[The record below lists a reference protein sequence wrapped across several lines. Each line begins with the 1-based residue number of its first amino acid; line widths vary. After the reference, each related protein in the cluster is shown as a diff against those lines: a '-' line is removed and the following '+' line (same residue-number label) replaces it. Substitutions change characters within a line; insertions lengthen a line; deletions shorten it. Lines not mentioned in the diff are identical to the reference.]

1 MSLNVVR
8 YLLGDPGGRQLPAR
22 IRAAIAEQERKAE
35 VLIGC
40 FQVGLV
46 AFIFALYALSPKTS
60 LGTPFRPVPYVLGA
74 FLVVGVVRVALTH
87 RRLMP
92 GWFLILGVV
101 IDMALLMGLIWSFH
115 IQYMQPAP
123 FYLKAPTLLYAFI
136 LIALRALRF
145 DPAYV
150 AAAGLSAA
158 IGWTALVGYALMSAE
173 PPPITRDY
181 IAYMTGNRVLVGA
194 EVDKII
200 AILLVTVVLAV
211 ALVRARRLLRQAV
224 ADATVARDLTRFV
237 DPEVADRVATA
248 DVAIRPGDG
257 EVKTASVL
265 FCDIEGFSTIS
276 ERLAP
281 DVLMATLNAYFA
293 KVADVIERNGGV
305 INQFLGDAMMITFNT
320 ARPLEGHA
328 AAAVKT
334 ALEIQDLVAAERFG
348 PDLQL
353 KTRCGINTGRLVS
366 GAVGT
371 DARLIFTVYGD
382 EVNIAARLEQLNKT
396 YGTYVLATEQTLTAA
411 GMDIHSRPIGEVTVR
426 GRQTPVTVFALETE
440 VSSQAG

>member
-1 MSLNVVR
+1 MALNVVR
-8 YLLGDPGGRQLPAR
+8 RLLGRPGERQLPAR
-22 IRAAIAEQERKAE
+22 IRAAIAEQERQAE
-35 VLIGC
+35 ILIGWL
-40 FQVGLV
+40 QLGLV
-46 AFIFALYALSPKTS
+46 AFVLALYTLSPKTS

-74 FLVVGVVRVALTH
+74 FLLVGIVRVMLSH

-92 GWFLILGVV
+92 GGFLIVGVM

-145 DPAYV
+145 DPIYV
-150 AAAGLSAA
+150 VAAGLSAA
-158 IGWTALVGYALMSAE
+158 TGWTVLVGYALMSAE
-173 PPPITRDY
+173 PPPVTRDY
-181 IAYMTGNRVLVGA
+181 VAYMTHNLVLIGA

-200 AILLVTVVLAV
+200 VILLVTCVLAV
-211 ALVRARRLLRQAV
+211 ALVRARRMLRQAV

-237 DPEVADRVATA
+237 APEVADRVATSDA
-248 DVAIRPGDG
+248 AIRPGDG

-293 KVADVIERNGGV
+293 KVAEVIEQNGGV

-320 ARPLEGHA
+320 ARPLADHA

-334 ALEIQDLVAAERFG
+334 ALAIQDLVQAERFG

-353 KTRCGINTGRLVS
+353 KTRCGINTGELVS

-371 DARLIFTVYGD
+371 DVRLIFTVYGD

-396 YGTYVLATEQTLTAA
+396 YGTYVLATEQTLAAA
-411 GMDIHSRPIGEVTVR
+411 GMEVRGRPIGEVTVR
-426 GRQTPVTVFALETE
+426 GRQTPVNVFALD
-440 VSSQAG
+440 AGAAQP

>member
-1 MSLNVVR
+1 MSVNVVR
-8 YLLGDPGGRQLPAR
+8 YLLGSPGQHLLPVR
-22 IRAAIAEQERKAE
+22 IRAAIADQERQAE
-35 VLIGC
+35 VLIGW
-40 FQVGLV
+40 FQLGLV
-46 AFIFALYALSPKTS
+46 AFFFALYTLSPKTS

-74 FLVVGVVRVALTH
+74 FLLVGAVRVVLTH

-92 GWFLILGVV
+92 GWVLIVGVV

-123 FYLKAPTLLYAFI
+123 FSLKAPTFLYAFI

-145 DPAYV
+145 DPIYV
-150 AAAGLSAA
+150 VAAGLSAA
-158 IGWTALVGYALMSAE
+158 VGWTVLVGYALTSAE

-181 IAYMTGNRVLVGA
+181 VAYLTGNWVLIGA

-200 AILLVTVVLAV
+200 AILLVTFVLAV
-211 ALVRARRLLRQAV
+211 ALVRARRMLRQAV

-237 DPEVADRVATA
+237 APEVADRVATA

-293 KVADVIERNGGV
+293 KVAEVIERNGGV
-305 INQFLGDAMMITFNT
+305 INQFLGDAIMITFNT
-320 ARPLEGHA
+320 ARPLADHA

-334 ALEIQDLVAAERFG
+334 ALAIQDLVAAERFG

-371 DARLIFTVYGD
+371 ETRLIFTVYGD
-382 EVNIAARLEQLNKT
+382 EVNIAARLEQLNKS

-411 GMDIHSRPIGEVTVR
+411 GMEVRSRPIGEVTVR
-426 GRQTPVTVFALETE
+426 GRQTPVNVFALDTETR
-440 VSSQAG
+440 SHAR

>member
-1 MSLNVVR
+1 MALNVIR
-8 YLLGDPGGRQLPAR
+8 RLLGRPGGRQLPAR
-22 IRAAIAEQERKAE
+22 IRAAIAEQERQAE
-35 VLIGC
+35 ILIGWL
-40 FQVGLV
+40 QLGLV
-46 AFIFALYALSPKTS
+46 AFVLALYTLSPKTS

-74 FLVVGVVRVALTH
+74 FLLVGIVRVMLSH

-92 GWFLILGVV
+92 GWFLIVGVM

-123 FYLKAPTLLYAFI
+123 FYLKAPTLLYTFI

-145 DPAYV
+145 DPIYV
-150 AAAGLSAA
+150 VAAGLSAA
-158 IGWTALVGYALMSAE
+158 TGWTVLVGYALMSAE
-173 PPPITRDY
+173 PPPVTRDY
-181 IAYMTGNRVLVGA
+181 VAYMTRNLVLIGA

-200 AILLVTVVLAV
+200 VILLVTCVLAV
-211 ALVRARRLLRQAV
+211 ALVRARRMLRQAV

-237 DPEVADRVATA
+237 APEVADRVATSDA
-248 DVAIRPGDG
+248 AIRPGDG

-293 KVADVIERNGGV
+293 KVAEVIEQNGGV

-320 ARPLEGHA
+320 ARPLADHA

-334 ALEIQDLVAAERFG
+334 ALAIQDLVAAERFG

-353 KTRCGINTGRLVS
+353 NTRCGINTGKLVS

-371 DARLIFTVYGD
+371 DVRLIFTVYGD

-396 YGTYVLATEQTLTAA
+396 YGTYVLATEQTVTAA
-411 GMDIHSRPIGEVTVR
+411 GMQARGRPIGEVTVR
-426 GRQTPVTVFALETE
+426 GRQAPVHVFALD
-440 VSSQAG
+440 AGATQP

>member
-1 MSLNVVR
+1 MALNVVR
-8 YLLGDPGGRQLPAR
+8 RLLGRPGERQLPAR
-22 IRAAIAEQERKAE
+22 IRAAIAEQERQAE
-35 VLIGC
+35 ILIGWL
-40 FQVGLV
+40 QLGLV
-46 AFIFALYALSPKTS
+46 AFVLALYTLSPKTS

-74 FLVVGVVRVALTH
+74 FLLVGIGRVLLSH

-92 GWFLILGVV
+92 GWFLIVGVM

-145 DPAYV
+145 DPIYV
-150 AAAGLSAA
+150 VAAGLSAA
-158 IGWTALVGYALMSAE
+158 TGWTVLVGYALMSAE
-173 PPPITRDY
+173 PPPVTRDY
-181 IAYMTGNRVLVGA
+181 VAYMTRNLVLIGA

-200 AILLVTVVLAV
+200 VILLVTCVLAV
-211 ALVRARRLLRQAV
+211 ALVRARRMLRQAV

-237 DPEVADRVATA
+237 APEVADRVATSDA
-248 DVAIRPGDG
+248 AIRPGDG

-293 KVADVIERNGGV
+293 KVAEVIEQNGGV

-320 ARPLEGHA
+320 ARPLADHA

-334 ALEIQDLVAAERFG
+334 ALAIQDLVQAERFG

-353 KTRCGINTGRLVS
+353 KTRCGINTGELVS

-371 DARLIFTVYGD
+371 DVRLIFTVYGD

-396 YGTYVLATEQTLTAA
+396 YGTYVLATEQTVTAA
-411 GMDIHSRPIGEVTVR
+411 GMEVRGRPIGEVTVR
-426 GRQTPVTVFALETE
+426 GRQAPVHVFALD
-440 VSSQAG
+440 AGAAQP

>member
-1 MSLNVVR
+1 MALNVVR
-8 YLLGDPGGRQLPAR
+8 RLLGRPGERQLPAR
-22 IRAAIAEQERKAE
+22 IRAAIAEQERQAE
-35 VLIGC
+35 ILIGWL
-40 FQVGLV
+40 QLGLV
-46 AFIFALYALSPKTS
+46 AFVLALYTLSPKTS

-74 FLVVGVVRVALTH
+74 FLLVGIVRVMLSH

-92 GWFLILGVV
+92 GWFLIVGVM

-145 DPAYV
+145 DPIYV
-150 AAAGLSAA
+150 VAAGLSAA
-158 IGWTALVGYALMSAE
+158 TGWTVLVGYALMSAE
-173 PPPITRDY
+173 PPPVTRDY
-181 IAYMTGNRVLVGA
+181 VAYMTRNLVLIGA

-200 AILLVTVVLAV
+200 VILLVTCVLAV
-211 ALVRARRLLRQAV
+211 ALVRARRMLRQAV

-237 DPEVADRVATA
+237 APEVADRVATSDA
-248 DVAIRPGDG
+248 AIRPGDG

-293 KVADVIERNGGV
+293 KVAEVIEQNGGV

-320 ARPLEGHA
+320 ARPLADHA

-334 ALEIQDLVAAERFG
+334 ALAIQDLVQAERFG

-353 KTRCGINTGRLVS
+353 KTRCGINTGELVS

-371 DARLIFTVYGD
+371 DVRLIFTVYGD

-396 YGTYVLATEQTLTAA
+396 YGTYVLATEQTLAAA
-411 GMDIHSRPIGEVTVR
+411 GMEVRGRPIGEVTVR
-426 GRQTPVTVFALETE
+426 GRQTPVNVFALD
-440 VSSQAG
+440 AGAAQP

>member
-1 MSLNVVR
+1 MTVNVVR
-8 YLLGDPGGRQLPAR
+8 RLLGRPGGRQLPAR
-22 IRAAIAEQERKAE
+22 IRAAIAEQERQAE
-35 VLIGC
+35 ILIGWL
-40 FQVGLV
+40 QLGLV
-46 AFIFALYALSPKTS
+46 AFVLALYTLSPKTS

-74 FLVVGVVRVALTH
+74 FLLVGIVRVMLSH

-92 GWFLILGVV
+92 GWFLIVGVM

-145 DPAYV
+145 DPIYV
-150 AAAGLSAA
+150 VAAGLSAA
-158 IGWTALVGYALMSAE
+158 TGWTVLVGYALMSAE
-173 PPPITRDY
+173 PPPVTRDY
-181 IAYMTGNRVLVGA
+181 VAYMTRNLVLIGA

-200 AILLVTVVLAV
+200 VILLVTCVLAV
-211 ALVRARRLLRQAV
+211 ALVRARRMLRQAV

-237 DPEVADRVATA
+237 APEVADRVATSDA
-248 DVAIRPGDG
+248 AIRPGDG

-293 KVADVIERNGGV
+293 KVAEVIEQNGGV

-320 ARPLEGHA
+320 ARPLAGHA

-334 ALEIQDLVAAERFG
+334 ALAIQDLVAAERFG

-353 KTRCGINTGRLVS
+353 KTRCGINTGELVS

-371 DARLIFTVYGD
+371 DVRLIFTVYGD

-396 YGTYVLATEQTLTAA
+396 YGTYVLATEQTLAAA
-411 GMDIHSRPIGEVTVR
+411 GMEVRGRPIGEVTVR
-426 GRQTPVTVFALETE
+426 GRQTPVNVFALDAEI
-440 VSSQAG
+440 SSQAG

>member
-1 MSLNVVR
+1 MALNVVR
-8 YLLGDPGGRQLPAR
+8 RLLGRPGGRQLPAR
-22 IRAAIAEQERKAE
+22 IRAAIAEQERQAE
-35 VLIGC
+35 ILIGWL
-40 FQVGLV
+40 QLGLV
-46 AFIFALYALSPKTS
+46 AFVLALYTLSPKTS

-74 FLVVGVVRVALTH
+74 FLLAGIVRVLLSH

-92 GWFLILGVV
+92 GWFLIVGVM

-145 DPAYV
+145 DPIYV
-150 AAAGLSAA
+150 VAAGLSAA
-158 IGWTALVGYALMSAE
+158 TGWTVLVGYALMSAE
-173 PPPITRDY
+173 PPPVTRDY
-181 IAYMTGNRVLVGA
+181 VAYMTRNLVLIGA

-200 AILLVTVVLAV
+200 VILLVTCVLAV
-211 ALVRARRLLRQAV
+211 ALVRARRMLRQAV

-237 DPEVADRVATA
+237 APEVADRVATSDA
-248 DVAIRPGDG
+248 AIRPGDG

-293 KVADVIERNGGV
+293 KVAEVIEQNGGV

-320 ARPLEGHA
+320 ARPLADHA

-334 ALEIQDLVAAERFG
+334 ALAIQDLVQAERFG

-353 KTRCGINTGRLVS
+353 KTRCGINTGELVS

-371 DARLIFTVYGD
+371 DVRLIFTVYGD

-396 YGTYVLATEQTLTAA
+396 YGTYVLATEQTVTAA
-411 GMDIHSRPIGEVTVR
+411 GMQARGRPIGEVTVR
-426 GRQTPVTVFALETE
+426 GRQAPVHVFALD
-440 VSSQAG
+440 AGAAQP